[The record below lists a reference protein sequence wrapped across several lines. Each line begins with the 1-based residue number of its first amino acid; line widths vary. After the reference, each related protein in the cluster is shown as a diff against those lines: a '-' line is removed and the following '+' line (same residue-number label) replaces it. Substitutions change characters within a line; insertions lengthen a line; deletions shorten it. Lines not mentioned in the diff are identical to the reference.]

1 MTRVA
6 CAQTAAAMLSLF
18 SCSNTAC
25 TMRVMSSSEIEPENV
40 PVEAV
45 PVAGDSDMTG
55 SDPVAMA
62 EP

>member
-1 MTRVA
+1 MSTGMVVA
-6 CAQTAAAMLSLF
+6 LSAAR
-18 SCSNTAC
+18 TAC
-25 TMRVMSSSEIEPENV
+25 TMRVMSSSEIEPVNV